1 MLRTLLLLFL
11 VFPFLSNGQSNTSQ
25 GIPSEEQIIVSTDI
39 SNFWKAFDGI
49 DNLED
54 SVQQLDYLNSVFI
67 DKASKGQKR
76 MMEARGY
83 TPEEYLKSI
92 LTKKQFWNS
101 IRKNTEDLEPFNKA
115 IMNGMAQLKEVYPSL
130 KPSTIYY
137 TMGNH
142 RSPGTGVDDMVLL
155 GTEFALGDLTTVTS
169 ELPEHLQNYY
179 KINPVDHLS
188 FSCVHEYVHTQ
199 QQPMVH
205 NLLSLTLYE
214 GIAEF
219 VAIKATGQSSPWKAF
234 ITGPEN
240 EERIK
245 LRIEADMFNPNS
257 IYNWLWNS
265 PKNEFETSDLGYFV
279 GYQIANRYYDASADK
294 KAAIKTLIELDYED
308 EPAVEAMVNSTL
320 YFSDSLEEL
329 YNRYESK
336 RPKVVSITEFKTGS
350 ESVDPNLKVITLNF
364 SMPMD
369 TETRGFEFGPLGE
382 ENVLMVKNVI
392 GFSEDK
398 KSFSFEVELKE
409 NRRYQS
415 YASRRFQSESGYP
428 LKPFLI
434 DFTTGENKIEI

>member
-1 MLRTLLLLFL
+1 MQKILPLLFL
-11 VFPFLSNGQSNTSQ
+11 TFPFFLKSQTNNSQSFVAEDQ
-25 GIPSEEQIIVSTDI
+25 VIVSTDI
-39 SNFWKAFDGI
+39 ANFWKAFDAI

-54 SVQQLDYLNSVFI
+54 SVQQLDYLKTVFI

-101 IRKNTEDLEPFNKA
+101 IRKNTEELEPFNKA
-115 IMNGMAQLKEVYPSL
+115 IMKGVAQLKEVYPSL

-155 GTEFALGDLTTVTS
+155 GTEFALGDLKTVTS

-179 KINPVDHLS
+179 KINPVEHLS
-188 FSCVHEYVHTQ
+188 FLCVHEYVHTQ
-199 QQPMVH
+199 QHPMVH

-240 EERIK
+240 EERVK
-245 LRIEADMFNPNS
+245 QRFEADMFNPNS

-265 PKNEFETSDLGYFV
+265 PNNEFGTSDLGYFV
-279 GYQIANRYYDASADK
+279 GYQIASRYYDAATDK
-294 KAAIKTLIELDYED
+294 KVAIKTLIEMDYED
-308 EPAVEAMVNSTL
+308 EPAVEALVNSTK
-320 YFSDSLEEL
+320 YFSGSLEDL
-329 YNRYESK
+329 YNNYESK
-336 RPKVVSITEFKTGS
+336 RPKVVSISEFNSGS
-350 ESVDPNLKVITLNF
+350 EGVDPNLNVITLNF
-364 SMPMD
+364 SMPMN
-369 TETRGFEFGPLGE
+369 TET
-382 ENVLMVKNVI
+382 
-392 GFSEDK
+392 
-398 KSFSFEVELKE
+398 
-409 NRRYQS
+409 
-415 YASRRFQSESGYP
+415 
-428 LKPFLI
+428 
-434 DFTTGENKIEI
+434 